1 MREFQVAQD
10 KDIDASP
17 EQVWDALTLGTSGW
31 LWPNEYEPRVG
42 GAATGGSVV
51 TAWDP
56 PHHLVVRTEGPSGWF
71 NELDQTVTATQSGS
85 RLRWVHSG
93 VFVED
98 WAGQYDGVAEHT
110 DFYLH
115 TLAEYV
121 AHFAG
126 RTAVWSTA
134 NGPAASVAPDGL
146 TRLRAALGLA
156 DDAAVGDRVLVALP
170 SGTAEAVVDY
180 VHPHFVGLRTAEQ
193 LVRVFGR
200 NAFGA
205 PVGVAVH
212 DFATDAAP
220 AERTQAAWEQWL
232 AGVYA

>member
-1 MREFQVAQD
+1 MREFEVSQELDLA
-10 KDIDASP
+10 AAP
-17 EQVWDALTLGTSGW
+17 EQVWDALTLRTAGW
-31 LWPNEYEPRVG
+31 LFPNEYEPRVG

-51 TAWDP
+51 RAWDP
-56 PHHLVVRTEGPSGWF
+56 PHHLVVRTDGPDGWF
-71 NELDQTVTATQSGS
+71 NELDQTVTATDTGS

-93 VFVED
+93 VFVEE
-98 WAGQYDGVAEHT
+98 WSSQYDGVAEHT

-115 TLAEYV
+115 TLAEYL

-126 RTAVWSTA
+126 RTAVWSSA
-134 NGPAASVAPDGL
+134 NGPAESVTPDGL

-156 DDAAVGDRVLVALP
+156 DDAAVGDRMRVTLP
-170 SGTAEAVVDY
+170 DGPTEAVVDY
-180 VHPHFVGLRTAEQ
+180 VHPHFVGLRTGEQ

-212 DFATDAAP
+212 DFAADAAP
-220 AERTQAAWEQWL
+220 AEQTEAAWERWL